1 MRGRVDLV
9 GRPTAGYIYPNTNPI
24 MSITT
29 PTSTPTNVPSLET
42 ARAAL
47 MTTLRRALVERRQA
61 VDIGDIQ
68 VRFQR
73 GGETFED
80 NSRVMLALA
89 TGLYL
94 RLPAYRG
101 GEKVEGHWMHHGPS
115 DNMEAILL
123 PHIAQMSV
131 MDLEG
136 LRVGISA
143 SHVLR
148 EMAAEKSAKR
158 VLPSEA
164 SMGELSPTADSSASA
179 PTPPSPARRPRMH

>member
-1 MRGRVDLV
+1 
-9 GRPTAGYIYPNTNPI
+9 
-24 MSITT
+24 MSSTT
-29 PTSTPTNVPSLET
+29 PTSTPANVPSLEA

-73 GGETFED
+73 GGETFGD
-80 NSRVMLALA
+80 GSRVMLALA

-101 GEKVEGHWMHHGPS
+101 GERVEGHWMHHGSS
-115 DNMEAILL
+115 DDMEAILQ

-131 MDLEG
+131 MDLEC
-136 LRVGISA
+136 LRVGVSA
-143 SHVLR
+143 SHVLT

-158 VLPSEA
+158 DFAGEPAVSSDAVPTTPS
-164 SMGELSPTADSSASA
+164 
-179 PTPPSPARRPRMH
+179 SPARRPRMH